1 MSLLE
6 VSNLRF
12 KYTDKELYNNAEF
25 RILDGDHIVIVGPN
39 GCGKSTFLN
48 IIAKNII
55 PDSGKVEWDTPYYI
69 LIFRSTAKGRTR
81 PAYFNLFI
89 WCL

>member
-48 IIAKNII
+48 RLTGH
-55 PDSGKVEWDTPYYI
+55 PI
-69 LIFRSTAKGRTR
+69 LHSHI
-81 PAYFNLFI
+81 
-89 WCL
+89 

>member
-39 GCGKSTFLN
+39 SQLLKISSASVFLNFLN
-48 IIAKNII
+48 INL
-55 PDSGKVEWDTPYYI
+55 SVS
-69 LIFRSTAKGRTR
+69 IF
-81 PAYFNLFI
+81 
-89 WCL
+89 